1 VVTLLLEMLLLACST
16 TSLGM
21 LIASRMQSLQSFE
34 VILQFVLMP
43 LFFLSG
49 AFYPLKNI
57 PGWLAFLSRIDPVTY
72 GVDALRQAVLGVLNL
87 PASVAN
93 QLGLG
98 VQVFGITLS
107 AAVELLIIAA
117 LGAIFVSWAALSFRK
132 QA

>member
-1 VVTLLLEMLLLACST
+1 M
-16 TSLGM
+16 
-21 LIASRMQSLQSFE
+21 
-34 VILQFVLMP
+34 QFVLMP

-49 AFYPLKNI
+49 AFYPLENI

-72 GVDALRQAVLGVLNL
+72 GVDALRQAVMGGLNL

-98 VQVFGITLS
+98 VRVFNVTLS
-107 AAVELLIIAA
+107 AAVELLIIGT

-132 QA
+132 QD